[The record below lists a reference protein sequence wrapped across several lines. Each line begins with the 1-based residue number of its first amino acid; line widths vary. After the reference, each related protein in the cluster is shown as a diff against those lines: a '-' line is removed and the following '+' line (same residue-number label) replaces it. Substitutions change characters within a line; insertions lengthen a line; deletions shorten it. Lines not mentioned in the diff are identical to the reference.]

1 MVRTDNYIKY
11 VHTNRAFRRLSFE
24 CCRRSGEIFRSME
37 IHCVPENVYAALV
50 SSHYFKEKRGMEY
63 GRTDIAHFK

>member
-1 MVRTDNYIKY
+1 MNIT
-11 VHTNRAFRRLSFE
+11 LSDALFFG
-24 CCRRSGEIFRSME
+24 CRRSGEIFRSME